1 MNSSTAQARQPRND
15 ALLLF
20 DDAGAGSQHEDAP
33 MSAELHLALI
43 ERTAAAIAAHAEEL
57 TRLDQ
62 AIGDGDHGVN
72 LRRGFD
78 AIAADKETIAALAPG
93 DALQKAGMTL
103 VMKVGGASGPLYGSL
118 LMGMAKAAKAGE
130 PLARQLSAGIALVM
144 QRGKA
149 DVGAKTM
156 LDVLVPVRDA
166 LERHADAAPEEAL
179 AAVRA
184 AADAA
189 REATRDMLATRG
201 RASFLGERSR
211 GHYDPGATSSQLLIH
226 AVCDVLEARA

>member
-1 MNSSTAQARQPRND
+1 
-15 ALLLF
+15 
-20 DDAGAGSQHEDAP
+20 
-33 MSAELHLALI
+33 MSKELHLALI
-43 ERTAAAIAAHAEEL
+43 ERAAAVIAEHEGEL

-62 AIGDGDHGVN
+62 AIGDGDHGTN
-72 LRRGFD
+72 MKRGFA

-93 DALQKAGMTL
+93 DALHKAGMTL

-118 LMGMAKAAKAGE
+118 LMGMAKAAKADE
-130 PLARQLSAGIALVM
+130 PLPAQLAAGIAMVM

-166 LERHADAAPEEAL
+166 LQNAAPAERL
-179 AAVRA
+179 AAARA
-184 AADAA
+184 AANAG
-189 REATRDMLATRG
+189 REATKEMLATRG

-226 AVCDVLEARA
+226 AVCDVLEAHG

>member
-1 MNSSTAQARQPRND
+1 MST
-15 ALLLF
+15 
-20 DDAGAGSQHEDAP
+20 
-33 MSAELHLALI
+33 ELHLALI
-43 ERTAAAIAAHAEEL
+43 ERAAAVIAEHADEL

-62 AIGDGDHGVN
+62 AIGDGDHGIN
-72 LRRGFD
+72 MKRGFE
-78 AIAADKETIAALAPG
+78 AIATDKETIAALAPG

-118 LMGMAKAAKAGE
+118 LMGMAKAAKAEE
-130 PLARQLSAGIALVM
+130 PLPAQLAAGIAMVM

-166 LERHADAAPEEAL
+166 LRNAPPDGQI

-184 AADAA
+184 AADAG